1 MEAIEYSWE
10 RLPEYQATQEYSRC
24 LGRILAS
31 LPTRTARKAIGPLT
45 TAALM
50 LGAGIA
56 GCNADVPPGEEMPPE
71 ERAEFR
77 RQALDALRESRR
89 RLRRFRDRRKGDQ
102 RELRRALDLLDQ
114 AEMWMTAGA
123 GATAGTVN

>member
-1 MEAIEYSWE
+1 MEPIEYSWE
-10 RLPEYQATQEYSRC
+10 RLPEYRATQEYSRC
-24 LGRILAS
+24 LGRVLAS
-31 LPTRTARKAIGPLT
+31 LPRRTARKAVEPLT

-56 GCNADVPPGEEMPPE
+56 GCNAETPPGEELPAE

-89 RLRRFRDRRKGDQ
+89 RLRRFRDRRKGDPH
-102 RELRRALDLLDQ
+102 EVRRALDLLDQ

-123 GATAGTVN
+123 GASPDTVN